1 INPDI
6 VSTGYGADLVQGFSR
21 QSKRIL
27 ESPQYRAVF
36 PHVRLSSEK
45 RTDAKW
51 KVEYFRN
58 GIWVQSSGEV
68 TVTGLGGAL
77 TGAVMAIGLRHGRQ
91 KPTERD
97 ARAYALTQQ
106 LRRRFEAEMG
116 HIECRELT
124 GMDLSTLEGIKRFA
138 KTDGPVKVCLPAVG
152 AAYRLVMELLN
163 QPAGGR
169 SRAAQS

>member
-1 INPDI
+1 MLAVCQQLGIEDELIPRI
-6 VSTGYGADLVQGFSR
+6 ASAFAGGIGGTGSVC
-21 QSKRIL
+21 
-27 ESPQYRAVF
+27 
-36 PHVRLSSEK
+36 
-45 RTDAKW
+45 
-51 KVEYFRN
+51 
-58 GIWVQSSGEV
+58 
-68 TVTGLGGAL
+68 GAL

-163 QPAGGR
+163 QPAGR
-169 SRAAQS
+169 PETPPLTAAG